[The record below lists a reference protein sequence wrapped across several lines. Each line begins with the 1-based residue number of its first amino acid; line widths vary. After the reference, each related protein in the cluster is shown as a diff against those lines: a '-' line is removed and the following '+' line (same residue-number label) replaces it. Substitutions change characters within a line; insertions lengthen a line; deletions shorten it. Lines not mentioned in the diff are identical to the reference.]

1 MNKWLKHLIALLV
14 VIHACPQQM
23 VQADDDDDD
32 MPSSVVVKDG
42 MHYIELSEQRQN
54 LSGIKTQ
61 SLESIRFQQEMQ
73 AFANV
78 ISVLD
83 LIKLKNAY
91 QLQQA
96 EIAIAENNYRFAELN
111 FNKLNELNKTTAN
124 VQAAKLREAK
134 AQRDIQLSMLKK
146 HRLKLATLE
155 LEMKQEWGGRMSDI
169 TLKDNSG
176 LLEELLENKKSL
188 LIMSLKPTQS
198 LPDGI
203 DRVYIS
209 PRH

>member
-1 MNKWLKHLIALLV
+1 MNKWLKHLIVLLV

-23 VQADDDDDD
+23 VQAEDDDDD

-91 QLQQA
+91 Q
-96 EIAIAENNYRFAELN
+96 
-111 FNKLNELNKTTAN
+111 TTA
-124 VQAAKLREAK
+124 
-134 AQRDIQLSMLKK
+134 S
-146 HRLKLATLE
+146 
-155 LEMKQEWGGRMSDI
+155 
-169 TLKDNSG
+169 
-176 LLEELLENKKSL
+176 
-188 LIMSLKPTQS
+188 
-198 LPDGI
+198 
-203 DRVYIS
+203 
-209 PRH
+209 